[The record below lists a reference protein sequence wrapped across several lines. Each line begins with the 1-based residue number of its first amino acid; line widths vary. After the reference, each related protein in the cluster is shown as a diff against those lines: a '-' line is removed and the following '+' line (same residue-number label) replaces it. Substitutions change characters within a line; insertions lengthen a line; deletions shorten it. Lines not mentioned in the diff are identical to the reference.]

1 MKRLWLVVLLLSVL
15 LGACQLETVCPA
27 DLQVQVDPQ
36 QVNLM
41 PEETVQA
48 SYKVLLCGGTQ
59 EAAITPVWE
68 SADPA
73 IATVSDTGL
82 ITAQLQGGNTEII
95 VSEDEYGTEDRIRV
109 SVPIIDPVP

>member
-1 MKRLWLVVLLLSVL
+1 MKRLWLVTVLLSVL
-15 LGACQLETVCPA
+15 LGACHPETFCPA
-27 DLQVQVDPQ
+27 DIQEQVDPQ
-36 QVNLM
+36 QVSLM

-48 SYKVLLCGGTQ
+48 SYRVLLCGGTQ
-59 EAAITPVWE
+59 EAAITPVWA

-95 VSEDEYGTEDRIRV
+95 VSEDEYDTELRIRV
-109 SVPIIDPVP
+109 SVPVIDRVP